1 MAVKVTIVG
10 AGTIGY
16 RVLQTALLQGDI
28 EVMGITKRN
37 FDDAEGQYLA
47 KNYGQFIFPVSDL
60 ENKIMGSDVVV
71 DCTDKALHLN
81 MPIYLNYPNLK
92 VIIQGGEDDKQADMF
107 FNSYINYDAAKD
119 ARILQINSCNDTNF
133 IRIYHALSSLPITF
147 GVWSLCRRSADPKD
161 SKSGPVNALDAATN
175 THHAKHVMRTLT
187 NLPLVSNAY
196 KAPVTE
202 MHAQI
207 PTLASTAKVSVDD
220 VVAMLSKVPRIVLVS
235 KNRMADDKKTPYM
248 PTTAEIREYGR
259 KLNHSGR
266 FGDIYESVI
275 WKDLIS
281 VNEIDPFRD
290 GRKLYLISIPTAV
303 HQESIVIP
311 DNIDAIRALS
321 GTMAA
326 QESIAATDRNL
337 SIGKGW

>member
-16 RVLQTALLQGDI
+16 RVLQTALLQDDI
-28 EVMGITKRN
+28 EVVGITKRN
-37 FDDAEGQYLA
+37 YDDAEGQYLT

-71 DCTDKALHLN
+71 DCTDKASHLN
-81 MPIYLNYPNLK
+81 MPMYGKNPNLK

-107 FNSYINYDAAKD
+107 FNSYINYDAARGAK
-119 ARILQINSCNDTNF
+119 ILQINSCNDTNF
-133 IRIYHALSSLPITF
+133 IRIYHALSSLPLAF

-161 SKSGPVNALDAATN
+161 SESGPVNALDAATN

-187 NLPLVSNAY
+187 NLPLISNAY

-207 PTLASTAKVSVDD
+207 PTLASTEKVTVDD
-220 VVAMLSKVPRIVLVS
+220 VVEMLGKVPRIVLVS
-235 KNRMADDKKTPYM
+235 KNRMANGKKTPYM

-259 KLNHSGR
+259 KLSHPGR

-281 VNEIDPFRD
+281 VNEVDPFRD

-303 HQESIVIP
+303 HQESIVVP

-321 GTMAA
+321 SPMTA
-326 QESIAATDRNL
+326 QESISATDKAL